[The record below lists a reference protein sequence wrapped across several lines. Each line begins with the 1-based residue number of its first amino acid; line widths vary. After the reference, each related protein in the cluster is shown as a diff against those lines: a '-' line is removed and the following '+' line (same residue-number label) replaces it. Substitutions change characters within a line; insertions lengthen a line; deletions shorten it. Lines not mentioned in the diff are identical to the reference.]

1 MSTKEND
8 DNMLPK
14 APALKSSASYWFGKG
29 SSSNKDIEV
38 RETDGEDQLKALR
51 LLDRRPH
58 FIFVVDA
65 TGSMTNFT
73 TSMSSTLKQVI
84 TVMNMLYSGEASVS
98 VVVYYDYCEAKVI
111 KEFHAHTPSD
121 MAKLIRFVK
130 NIRATGGGD
139 WPEAAKTGFCTV
151 LKYLMKPGAVTR
163 DNKIV
168 IHFTDAPPHDI
179 TNKFENF
186 DAEKKALLK
195 DQKECV
201 SNGTYEDHPGFDWIK
216 LCDEFSK
223 LRIPVYVVISMILS
237 LFHVSIMSLESQ
249 R

>member
-8 DNMLPK
+8 DHVLPK

-111 KEFHAHTPSD
+111 KEFQTTTH
-121 MAKLIRFVK
+121 V
-130 NIRATGGGD
+130 
-139 WPEAAKTGFCTV
+139 PEALHRLTEAYLALGVSDEAQMSTAV
-151 LKYLMKPGAVTR
+151 LGYNYPGSKWYEASY
-163 DNKIV
+163 
-168 IHFTDAPPHDI
+168 
-179 TNKFENF
+179 
-186 DAEKKALLK
+186 ALLEK
-195 DQKECV
+195 RSLTPARNEK
-201 SNGTYEDHPGFDWIK
+201 SWLSWMWDWAN
-216 LCDEFSK
+216 
-223 LRIPVYVVISMILS
+223 
-237 LFHVSIMSLESQ
+237 
-249 R
+249 